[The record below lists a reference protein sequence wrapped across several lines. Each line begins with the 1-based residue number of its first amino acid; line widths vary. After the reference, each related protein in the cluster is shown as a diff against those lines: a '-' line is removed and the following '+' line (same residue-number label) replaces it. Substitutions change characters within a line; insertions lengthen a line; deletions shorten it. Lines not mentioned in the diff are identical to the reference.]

1 VALLSELRDAVSSI
15 ASEYTPEGNEA
26 PPKKVYGGA
35 AGVDERGPTRA
46 VILASDVDSCFCA
59 GADLKERKGFTADQ
73 YFSPFPSPQNP
84 QQKDNICEERIGK
97 LANCSMYEIGQQTS
111 WRI

>member
-73 YFSPFPSPQNP
+73 YFSPFPIPKTLN
-84 QQKDNICEERIGK
+84 KRECLREED
-97 LANCSMYEIGQQTS
+97 
-111 WRI
+111 

>member
-26 PPKKVYGGA
+26 PQKKVYGGA

-59 GADLKERKGFTADQ
+59 GADLKERKDFTADQ
-73 YFSPFPSPQNP
+73 YFCPFPLPKTLNKKIIFARRGLGS
-84 QQKDNICEERIGK
+84 
-97 LANCSMYEIGQQTS
+97 
-111 WRI
+111 

>member
-26 PPKKVYGGA
+26 PPKKIYGGV

-73 YFSPFPSPQNP
+73 YFSPYALPLPLPSTSAQKP
-84 QQKDNICEERIGK
+84 QQESIFARRG
-97 LANCSMYEIGQQTS
+97 LGS
-111 WRI
+111 